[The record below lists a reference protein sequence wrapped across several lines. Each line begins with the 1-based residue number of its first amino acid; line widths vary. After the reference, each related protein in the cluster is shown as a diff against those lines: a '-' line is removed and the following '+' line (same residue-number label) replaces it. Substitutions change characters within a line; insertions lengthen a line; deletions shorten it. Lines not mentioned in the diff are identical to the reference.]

1 MNPRFR
7 AADSPSLLHA
17 EPDRSVAYD
26 CTVCGRS
33 FSFLSSLSQH
43 MRRHTGSRP
52 YKCPYCPH
60 RASQKGNL
68 KVHIRTHKLSM
79 LISPSLQEEEVGDN
93 GNTKLGVNEGL
104 EATPT
109 KSISTYK
116 GEMNGK
122 TFGRSLK
129 REKRRVMQWLRCRL
143 CGHEAQR
150 EDQLLS
156 HIEKVHITTDPE
168 QCGSLAEAEGEDEG
182 ESIFTCELCSKSFS
196 QASLLQVHRRKHCT
210 PCHSCSVCGRS
221 FSQVW
226 FLKSHMRTHSKSR
239 ALAHGRP
246 TTQYQLLTN
255 GVSQDPETTT
265 DPGSTCL
272 YELCTEC
279 GHIFHS
285 RESLKVH
292 IQVHNL
298 SRAGQKQCDQT
309 PSENDHQSPAAKR
322 SFMEYLFL
330 QPVVNTEKG
339 DNESSR
345 LGYRVT
351 ELNPVCSVQA
361 WQLATRGHLIKS
373 VSGSEASTSADMLD
387 QGAPW
392 LLIPKG
398 PERRQGRRNSMGGS
412 GNSTAESPK
421 LLSDTEYLP
430 CSRVARRSSNI
441 KPSECFECGKVFRN
455 RRRLSVHIRTHRR
468 DSRSSGGEADS
479 GSPSPSS
486 TSTCSTQRLGERAA
500 NSRAA
505 KSTQQLATE
514 EKLCTCSQCDY
525 ITTTSSDFLLH
536 VHCMHPCSVAVL
548 GNGCPSLSPHTIGDT
563 TASFSRMKND
573 LLHRPA
579 SCPEILAAPTAQP
592 ACTAHPQAPI
602 QSAHTPAD
610 METAEARRAAQSGA
624 EIQEQALDLCMCL
637 DGGRASLTP
646 SAVQGVLPCHQCCY
660 CSYSTCW
667 LEVLWM
673 HQSIAHRISSSTVT
687 PCWAP
692 RKMSR
697 RTKEG
702 FLVGRR
708 TGPPPALDGKECPPL
723 AMVARSQR
731 TSSPAANQ
739 NPTAQRS
746 LHMSSQ
752 IAGQASPGEPNGVS
766 RTQESEEK
774 HRGISRAQAES
785 HSGLGSVGVQVGLG
799 SAKVLEKSSIVQA
812 SGFNIESIKP
822 CKAGFPKNPCY
833 IQSTNAPQE
842 GTVDVALLSQKQ
854 DPKMPDASMDI
865 LSFLKQCNSHDPA
878 ALYHSWSSGK
888 LQLPHRDFNS
898 LSDEQVEIEPNR
910 EGIYIRSLE
919 KISGNRA
926 TSAYT

>member
-1 MNPRFR
+1 QNPSTAGSSMNPRFR

-33 FSFLSSLSQH
+33 FSFLSSL
-43 MRRHTGSRP
+43 
-52 YKCPYCPH
+52 
-60 RASQKGNL
+60 
-68 KVHIRTHKLSM
+68 
-79 LISPSLQEEEVGDN
+79 
-93 GNTKLGVNEGL
+93 
-104 EATPT
+104 
-109 KSISTYK
+109 
-116 GEMNGK
+116 
-122 TFGRSLK
+122 
-129 REKRRVMQWLRCRL
+129 
-143 CGHEAQR
+143 

-486 TSTCSTQRLGERAA
+486 TSTCKRRDEYVFQT
-500 NSRAA
+500 
-505 KSTQQLATE
+505 
-514 EKLCTCSQCDY
+514 
-525 ITTTSSDFLLH
+525 FLFIYWVFL
-536 VHCMHPCSVAVL
+536 
-548 GNGCPSLSPHTIGDT
+548 IYT

-888 LQLPHRDFNS
+888 LQLPHRG
-898 LSDEQVEIEPNR
+898 ER
-910 EGIYIRSLE
+910 EKECVGVDGYIC
-919 KISGNRA
+919 G
-926 TSAYT
+926 SAE